1 LVSWKESIGGQASS
15 LLDEVRACLDDDL
28 DTPGALAAIDRAA
41 AAGTDVTDSATLLGV
56 DLSLPIGPR

>member
-1 LVSWKESIGGQASS
+1 MGGQASS
-15 LLDEVRACLDDDL
+15 LLEEVRACLDDDL